1 LIVFFF
7 RFGSVLELGRCRF
20 FKSVS
25 VFGFFSV
32 FLKVGF
38 GFGFLEY
45 RGFGFGFLC
54 TLSQKGGVA
63 WSRDP
68 HIWGVSISQERLV
81 RLTSNLVRRL
91 MLAREAK

>member
-1 LIVFFF
+1 M
-7 RFGSVLELGRCRF
+7 
-20 FKSVS
+20 S
-25 VFGFFSV
+25 VFVFFSV

-38 GFGFLEY
+38 GFGFGFLEY
-45 RGFGFGFLC
+45 RGFGFGFGFLC

-91 MLAREAK
+91 MLAMEAK